1 MSAAN
6 IDPEFAKLAQ
16 QAASDPAFQQAA
28 GNAMAKAA
36 SADADKLTQEAFRFL
51 PIGAAAMLARILMSQ
66 EKVSVGWVA
75 RRLFFAGI
83 TACLVGWATDGYL
96 QSPGL
101 RFAAVG
107 LAGYAAPEIAD
118 FAIAKLRQRMDS
130 ELKGGGKAKSKKK

>member
-1 MSAAN
+1 MSAAP
-6 IDPEFAKLAQ
+6 IDPNDGDKLAQ
-16 QAASDPAFQQAA
+16 E
-28 GNAMAKAA
+28 AM
-36 SADADKLTQEAFRFL
+36 RFL

-66 EKVSVGWVA
+66 EKVSFGWVA
-75 RRLFFAGI
+75 RRMFFAAV

-118 FAIAKLRQRMDS
+118 FALAKLRQRMGN
-130 ELKGGGKAKSKKK
+130 ELGASRKNKKKK